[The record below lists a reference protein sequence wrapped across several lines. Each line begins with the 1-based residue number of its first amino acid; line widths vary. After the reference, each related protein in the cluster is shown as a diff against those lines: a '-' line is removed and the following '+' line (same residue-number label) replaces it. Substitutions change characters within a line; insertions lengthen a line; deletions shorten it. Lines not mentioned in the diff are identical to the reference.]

1 MSAATVEHS
10 FTMWAERKISWD
22 PPVAQPQTGAEAQ
35 KVNLKTSSYVTFS
48 DTNWGEA
55 SHYYSTSI
63 KGLKLKTLNDT
74 VTKASAYITGK
85 GWSKQLVISGDG
97 DVDPQAC
104 LVDI

>member
-22 PPVAQPQTGAEAQ
+22 PPVAQPQTELN
-35 KVNLKTSSYVTFS
+35 KVTGKKTSSYVTFS